1 MSHDPLCPA
10 WWLPKPYPGE
20 VVVEEWHARACRC
33 RLIAAV
39 RQRTLD
45 EAAAAVEELRFSRPA
60 TLRVSLQ
67 AAEVLAAIAALR
79 RAAGG
84 ET

>member
-45 EAAAAVEELRFSRPA
+45 EAVAALKPGCRYVTAV
-60 TLRVSLQ
+60 
-67 AAEVLAAIAALR
+67 AAITALR
-79 RAAGG
+79 PAAGG